1 MLRAASVTAAM
12 LVAAVALA
20 ACGGSSPTKP
30 TKQASVNGSGSALKL
45 AQCMRRHGV
54 PDFPDPSSRGG
65 FGIQESPSRNGSGT
79 LSVNGHQLSVSAPA
93 FHAAMQ
99 ACQKYQPQGP
109 PISGSQLAK
118 LQKGALKMAQ
128 CMRTH
133 GVPNFPDPKVGTG
146 PGGHGVGMSIGS
158 RAGGAGQ
165 INPQSPAFQA
175 ANKICMPLIGGPK
188 GFPTKKAGG

>member
-1 MLRAASVTAAM
+1 MIRTAGVTAAM
-12 LVAAVALA
+12 LAAAVALA

-30 TKQASVNGSGSALKL
+30 SKQAGVNGSGSALKL
-45 AQCMRRHGV
+45 AQCMRTHGV

-65 FGIQESPSRNGSGT
+65 FGIQQSSGRSGGGT
-79 LSVNGHQLSVSAPA
+79 ISVDGHQLSVSAPA
-93 FHAAMQ
+93 FHTAMQ

-109 PISGSQLAK
+109 PISGAQLAK

-146 PGGHGVGMSIGS
+146 PDGHGVGISIGS

-165 INPQSPAFQA
+165 INPGSPAFQA
-175 ANKICMPLIGGPK
+175 ANKICMPLLGGPK